1 MDVRVAP
8 RTDGSWDV
16 VIAVPGGASRHVV
29 RVPPGLAETLG
40 CAGLSDAEL
49 VRASFGF
56 LLEREPATSILRQ
69 FTLDEISRYYP
80 EYGAELR
87 RYVAYPPSGSDE
99 LAE

>member
-1 MDVRVAP
+1 MDVHVAP

-16 VIAVPGGASRHVV
+16 AIAVPGGASRHVV

-40 CAGLSDAEL
+40 CAGVSDAEL
-49 VRASFGF
+49 VRASFRF
-56 LLEREPATSILRQ
+56 LLEREPTSSILDQ
-69 FTLDEISRYYP
+69 FTLDVISRYYP

-87 RYVAYPPSGSDE
+87 RYVTHPPSGSDE

>member
-1 MDVRVAP
+1 
-8 RTDGSWDV
+8 
-16 VIAVPGGASRHVV
+16 VV

-40 CAGLSDAEL
+40 CAGVSDPEL

-87 RYVAYPPSGSDE
+87 RYVAHPPRSDE
-99 LAE
+99 HAE

>member
-1 MDVRVAP
+1 MDVHVAP

-16 VIAVPGGASRHVV
+16 AIAVPGGASRHVV

-40 CAGLSDAEL
+40 CAGVSDAEL
-49 VRASFGF
+49 VRASFRF
-56 LLEREPATSILRQ
+56 LLEREPTSSILDQ
-69 FTLDEISRYYP
+69 FTLDVISRYYP

-87 RYVAYPPSGSDE
+87 RYVHPPSGSDE